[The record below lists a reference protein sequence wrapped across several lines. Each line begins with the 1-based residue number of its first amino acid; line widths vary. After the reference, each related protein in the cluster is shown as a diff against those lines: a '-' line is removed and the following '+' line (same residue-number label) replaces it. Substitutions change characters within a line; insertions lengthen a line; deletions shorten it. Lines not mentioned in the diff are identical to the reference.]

1 MRRQPAAEYSRADLF
16 YSTEISP
23 PPRPSRKHRKSNGSR
38 PIAGG
43 VTMLAAAGA
52 VSQTADLL
60 QPLGHFALGLA
71 IASLPVGLVLACIW
85 FLSTAGRRAL
95 GYLATATLLVAAI
108 SGWLSYKQWTTP
120 DGERF
125 GIAGASIDLVREV
138 QGRLHLIERT
148 EIDNREDVQPIE
160 QTAKPIDQPAQKT
173 PKTVEAAQHTGD
185 PAESTAARSVTLDE
199 LRAMVQDGRT
209 AGRPPQATGGSA
221 GYVQLRA
228 SFSLFTAPAG
238 GMVLMKV
245 FGIDNFFFPLRLPPT
260 ARIDKR
266 CLDDNRAQLQVPM
279 CEAVATLQGALG
291 DPKLRVYPTV
301 GFPVVAL
308 DEVRVREEGQAR

>member
-1 MRRQPAAEYSRADLF
+1 MRRQPAAEYSRADQF
-16 YSTEISP
+16 YSTEASL
-23 PPRPSRKHRKSNGSR
+23 PPRPNRKNGKPGR
-38 PIAGG
+38 YRTIAGG
-43 VTMLAAAGA
+43 VTMVAAAGTI
-52 VSQTADLL
+52 SQTADLL

-71 IASLPVGLVLACIW
+71 ILSLPVGLVLACIW
-85 FLSTAGRRAL
+85 LLSTARRRVL
-95 GYLATATLLVAAI
+95 GYFAAATVLVAAI

-125 GIAGASIDLVREV
+125 GVAGASIGLVRKV
-138 QGRLHLIERT
+138 QGRLYLIERT
-148 EIDNREDVQPIE
+148 EIENREDVQRIE

-173 PKTVEAAQHTGD
+173 PKTAEATQRTGD

-209 AGRPPQATGGSA
+209 AGRPPQATGASA
-221 GYVQLRA
+221 GYAQLRV

-260 ARIDKR
+260 ARIDKA
-266 CLDDNRAQLQVPM
+266 CFDDNRAQLQVPM

-291 DPKLRVYPTV
+291 DPMLRIYPTV

-308 DEVRVREEGQAR
+308 DDVRVREEGQAR